1 MNTIRRAVLRHGV
14 AGCLILGA
22 RYAARCLFMA
32 LYRHERHIWYV
43 AAPTALKADHPLPKG
58 LKLHRSGR
66 EHLDLLSQA
75 NLCGWSTAETFLAEG
90 GDVWIVREAERAA
103 SSFWIFRTRMP
114 TVAARGGWKNLPSN
128 TVCLEG
134 AATNADY
141 RGRGI
146 APAAWALIA
155 QSLKEEGIRKI
166 ITKVEEDNMPS
177 RRAVLKAGF
186 HEVAMMDYLHV
197 GGLSRVRVVPVG
209 EILGQ
214 DRDMLMELQ
223 KLAA

>member
-22 RYAARCLFMA
+22 RYAARCLLTA

-43 AAPTALKADHPLPKG
+43 AAPMAVKSVRPLPKG

-66 EHLDLLSQA
+66 EHLDLLSQS
-75 NLCGWSTAETFLAEG
+75 NLCGWSLAETFLAEG

-103 SSFWIFRTRMP
+103 SCCWIFRRRMP
-114 TVAARGGWKNLPSN
+114 TVTVRGGWKTLPSN

-134 AATNADY
+134 AVTDADY
-141 RGRGI
+141 RGHGI

-155 QSLKEEGIRKI
+155 QSLQEEGVRTI

-177 RRAVLKAGF
+177 RQAVLKAGF

-209 EILGQ
+209 ETLGQ
-214 DRDMLMELQ
+214 DREMLMELQ